1 MNANTS
7 PLYLDTPMPQP
18 RLRESEW
25 IWLAR
30 ILLFTVFLA
39 TGGMRLTMEAAQ
51 LASLGDWT
59 QGFLPVRWVGAAQ
72 ILAAATL
79 LLPKSRLGG
88 TATLAGSF
96 LLLTYL
102 LGSLLTHLTTGGN
115 GWAIDV
121 LRIAGLA
128 VVLRDLWR
136 GIFLGRTGLV

>member
-1 MNANTS
+1 MNTDTP
-7 PLYLDTPMPQP
+7 PLYLDTPMPSP

-30 ILLFTVFLA
+30 ILLFMVFLA
-39 TGGMRLTMEAAQ
+39 TGGMRLTMDVAQ
-51 LASLGDWT
+51 LATLGDWT
-59 QGFLPVRWVGAAQ
+59 RNLLPVRWVGAAQ

-79 LLPKSRLGG
+79 LLPKTRLGG
-88 TATLAGSF
+88 AATLAGSF
-96 LLLTYL
+96 LLLSYL

-115 GWAIDV
+115 GWSIDV

-136 GIFLGRTGLV
+136 GIFLGRAGLV